1 MRWACHS
8 ERIILKQL
16 KGQTMLLYFNINY
29 LLCSGDRTKAK
40 ILAK

>member
-8 ERIILKQL
+8 ESIIPKQL

-29 LLCSGDRTKAK
+29 LLCSGNRTREK